1 MFQSTLSL
9 YTKRRSGSFFK
20 NGIIETGRAL
30 RNSSTFNLSSPL
42 RDKTIKSILLN
53 KQVGN
58 EVKVNGWVRTVRKQK
73 QIAFAEISDG
83 SSLKGIQAI
92 IPSEQAKGLIS
103 GTCVQL
109 KGVLVESPGKEQEK
123 ELQVDDIHI
132 IGSCDETYPLQK
144 KRHTNEFLRELP
156 HLRTRTKTM
165 NAVMRL
171 RNSAILGFQNFF
183 QSQDCIQVHT
193 PIITS
198 HDCEGGGEV
207 FQVSGNRSH
216 PDRAKQTSSPPAPSE
231 FFDHPAYLTVSGQL
245 HLEIMACAMSRVY
258 TINPAFRAEESLTSR
273 HLSEFWMLEAE
284 ISFLDGLDELLD
296 FTESCI
302 RQTTKS
308 IAESSQDDLNFF
320 NQWINKGVNSRIENV
335 LSKDFSRMTYTEAIE
350 ILKNSSQVFQFEP
363 KWGNGLQS
371 EHEKWL
377 ASEYCDGPVFVTD
390 YPKELK
396 PFYMR
401 VNPDEKTVSCVDLLV
416 PGVGELIGGSMREE
430 RYDQLYKQLT
440 DCNLSPEE
448 YQWYLDLRKY
458 GTVPH
463 GGFGLGFERYIQY
476 ISGMESIRDLIPHPR
491 YVGHCRL

>member
-1 MFQSTLSL
+1 MFQSTLFAH
-9 YTKRRSGSFFK
+9 TKRWSGGF
-20 NGIIETGRAL
+20 L
-30 RNSSTFNLSSPL
+30 RCGGGELPRVRRYGTLNLDAPL
-42 RDKTIKSILLN
+42 RDKTIKGILLSN
-53 KQVGN
+53 QVGN
-58 EVKVNGWVRTVRKQK
+58 QVKVNGWVRTVRKQK
-73 QIAFAEISDG
+73 QIAFAEVSDG

-92 IPSEQAKGLIS
+92 LPSEQAKGLIS

-123 ELQVDDIHI
+123 ELQVEEIQI
-132 IGSCDETYPLQK
+132 IGSCDESYPLQK
-144 KRHTNEFLRELP
+144 KRHTFEFLRELP

-165 NAVMRL
+165 NSVLRL

-183 QSQDCIQVHT
+183 QSQDCLQVHT

-207 FQVSGNRSH
+207 FKVSGNRSH
-216 PDRAKQTSSPPAPSE
+216 PDRVHKPTSPAPSE

-284 ISFLDGLDELLD
+284 IAFLDGLDELLD
-296 FTESCI
+296 FTEACI
-302 RQTTKS
+302 RQTTKY
-308 IAESSQDDLNFF
+308 IADHSSDDLDFF
-320 NQWINKGVNSRIENV
+320 NQWVNKGVRARVDHV
-335 LSKDFSRMTYTEAIE
+335 LSKDFVRMTYTEAVE
-350 ILKNSSQVFQFEP
+350 ILQKSKVPFQFEP
-363 KWGNGLQS
+363 KWGHGLQS

-377 ASEYCDGPVFVTD
+377 AGEYCNGPVFVTD

-401 VNPDEKTVSCVDLLV
+401 VNPDGKTVSCVDLLV

-430 RYDQLYKQLT
+430 RYDQLHQQLT

-463 GGFGLGFERYIQY
+463 GGFGVGFERYIQY
-476 ISGMESIRDLIPHPR
+476 ITGMESIRDLIPHPR